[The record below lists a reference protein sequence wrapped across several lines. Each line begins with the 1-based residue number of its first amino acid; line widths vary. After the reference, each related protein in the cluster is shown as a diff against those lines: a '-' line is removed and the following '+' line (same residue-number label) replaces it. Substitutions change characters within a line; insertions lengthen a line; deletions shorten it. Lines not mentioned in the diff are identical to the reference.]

1 MKRGGQQRNQR
12 CMNNNNEMREILIK
26 SKIKKCKKKRPKNLN
41 CYFDATTTTTRWRR
55 SGRFWHSWWGKTN
68 RNCSG
73 SSSWMM
79 KLMMR
84 NASKLMRVWQ
94 EEDEERSW
102 VNLYSVYISIVK
114 GRSWSRRRRQH
125 RGASGL
131 SKLRIHSQ
139 NMRVNINKMRLCNVQ
154 RQLSVFLYPPPPSSL
169 LPLLSSSPS
178 SSSGLCA
185 AH

>member
-1 MKRGGQQRNQR
+1 MQKPNKRNQ
-12 CMNNNNEMREILIK
+12 
-26 SKIKKCKKKRPKNLN
+26 KNLN
-41 CYFDATTTTTRWRR
+41 CYFDPTTTTR
-55 SGRFWHSWWGKTN
+55 SGRFWHSSWGKTN

-73 SSSWMM
+73 SLSWMM
-79 KLMMR
+79 KLRMR

-94 EEDEERSW
+94 EW
-102 VNLYSVYISIVK
+102 AGKGVGVGGNLYSVYISIVK

-139 NMRVNINKMRLCNVQ
+139 NMRVNINEMRLCNVQ
-154 RQLSVFLYPPPPSSL
+154 RQLSVFLYPCLTPSLS
-169 LPLLSSSPS
+169 PLSTPSPS
-178 SSSGLCA
+178 SGKRS